1 MTNIVSGA
9 AGGQHVAGAPLT
21 TSATR
26 QASPDLLRN
35 AIDERIVRI
44 RPMSTPLDQIS
55 RCAGSRRCGAMTVE
69 YYSVDTKKTESTVNG
84 MVDTDMT
91 VSHGDLKTFKVK
103 VNDPGI
109 FEVSETVLF
118 PGKDVNGRPMVGYVF
133 AADDTGALAVVAL
146 GDGKPADGVIPDGSK
161 IVRMGRAATEL
172 DVQTPQF
179 QALPKKASNHCQ
191 IFKMQ
196 VEQSTLQ
203 RLADKEAGW
212 TLSDQEEAAVIDMRL
227 GMEKN
232 FLFGCRAKIFDPSKN
247 EEVYLT
253 GGIWNQTSETVEVNV
268 DTLSH
273 ADLITIASRAFT
285 DNNGSKRKII
295 MGGTD
300 FVAALCRQEVVNVAP
315 IGSTLAKWGLEA
327 REIVTNFGHL
337 YVIHSEIFDQCGHS
351 KDAMVIDPNY
361 ITKYT
366 HIPFH
371 AEKLDL
377 RRAGTRN
384 TDAVVLTEASC
395 LVLRYPKSHLRIVH
409 KA

>member
-1 MTNIVSGA
+1 MPATIVPGT
-9 AGGQHVAGAPLT
+9 AGGSHVADAPLT

-26 QASPDLLRN
+26 DAAPGLLRN

-44 RPMSTPLDQIS
+44 RPMSTPIDQIS
-55 RCAGSRRCGAMTVE
+55 RCAGSRHCSSMTVE
-69 YYSVDTKKTESTVNG
+69 YYTVDTKKTQSTVVG
-84 MVDTDMT
+84 ATDTDMT
-91 VSHGDLKTFKVK
+91 VAHGSLKAFVVK
-103 VNDPGI
+103 VADPGL
-109 FEVSETVLF
+109 FEASETVLF
-118 PGKDVNGRPMVGYVF
+118 PDVDVKGRPMVGYVF
-133 AADDTGALAVVAL
+133 SASDSGSLEVVPV
-146 GDGKPADGVIPDGSK
+146 GTGKPADSVIPDGAR

-179 QALPKKASNHCQ
+179 QALPQKSSNHCQ

-203 RLADKEAGW
+203 RLADKEVAW

-232 FLFGCRAKIFDPSKN
+232 FLFGCRAVIYDPSKN
-247 EEVYLT
+247 EDVYLT
-253 GGIWNQTSETVEVNV
+253 GGIWNQTSETLSLNV
-268 DTLSH
+268 DSLSH
-273 ADLITIASRAFT
+273 TDLVTIASRAFT
-285 DNNGSKRKII
+285 DNNGSKRKVLI
-295 MGGTD
+295 GGTD
-300 FVAALCRQEVVNVAP
+300 FVAALCRQEVVNVATLS
-315 IGSTLAKWGLEA
+315 STLAKWGIEA
-327 REIVTNFGHL
+327 REIVTNFGRL
-337 YVIHSEIFDQCGHS
+337 YIIHSEVFDQCGHA

-409 KA
+409 A

>member
-1 MTNIVSGA
+1 MAEIIPGTD
-9 AGGQHVAGAPLT
+9 GGLHVASAPLT
-21 TSATR
+21 TSSAR
-26 QASPDLLRN
+26 QAAPGLLRN

-44 RPMSTPLDQIS
+44 RPMSTPVDQIS
-55 RCAGSRRCGAMTVE
+55 RCAGSRHCGAMTVE
-69 YYSVDTKKTESTVNG
+69 YYSVDTKKTESTTEG
-84 MVDTDMT
+84 TADTDML
-91 VSHGDLKTFKVK
+91 VDHGGLQTFVVK
-103 VNDPGI
+103 VADPGL
-109 FEVSETVLF
+109 FEPSETVLF
-118 PGKDVNGRPMVGYVF
+118 PDIDVSGRPLVGYVYS
-133 AADDTGALAVVAL
+133 ADDTGSLEVAIL
-146 GDGKPADGVIPDGSK
+146 GKAKPKSSVIPAGAR

-179 QALPKKASNHCQ
+179 QALPKKASNNCQ

-203 RLADKEAGW
+203 RLADKEVGW

-232 FLFGCRAKIFDPSKN
+232 FIFGCCAKIFDPAKG
-247 EEVYLT
+247 EDVYFT
-253 GGIWNQTSETVEVNV
+253 GGIWNQTASTIKVNV

-273 ADLITIASRAFT
+273 SDLVDIAARAFT
-285 DNNGSKRKII
+285 DNNGSKRKLLI
-295 MGGTD
+295 GGTG

-315 IGSTLAKWGLEA
+315 ISSTIAKWGIEA
-327 REIVTNFGHL
+327 REIVTNFGRL
-337 YVIHSEIFDQCGHS
+337 YVVHSEVFDQCGHS

-377 RRAGTRN
+377 RRSGTRN

-395 LVLRYPKSHLRIVH
+395 LVLRYPRSHIRIVH
-409 KA
+409 SA

>member
-1 MTNIVSGA
+1 
-9 AGGQHVAGAPLT
+9 
-21 TSATR
+21 
-26 QASPDLLRN
+26 
-35 AIDERIVRI
+35 
-44 RPMSTPLDQIS
+44 
-55 RCAGSRRCGAMTVE
+55 
-69 YYSVDTKKTESTVNG
+69 
-84 MVDTDMT
+84 
-91 VSHGDLKTFKVK
+91 
-103 VNDPGI
+103 
-109 FEVSETVLF
+109 
-118 PGKDVNGRPMVGYVF
+118 
-133 AADDTGALAVVAL
+133 
-146 GDGKPADGVIPDGSK
+146 
-161 IVRMGRAATEL
+161 MGRAATEL

-232 FLFGCRAKIFDPSKN
+232 FLFGCRSKIFDPSKN